1 MKLQWA
7 KSHFNL
13 TWKFIQTKLKI
24 EKKFAKTQWFV
35 FVFLDMTEKLVLPL
49 GRTTSL
55 TELFI
60 FNSSLANSRR
70 WPSTETPL
78 TDISWSPILRPPT
91 RSATPPGLIC
101 EMQIGNFSSFP
112 TIGIPPLRL
121 KSMPSSV
128 LENTTTRVWAWVLA
142 DEVDGSGLFL
152 ASFEEVSPENYQKW
166 MSFKNWKKIRQN
178 KKLKK
183 LDFLPSE
190 KRK

>member
-1 MKLQWA
+1 MVC
-7 KSHFNL
+7 FY
-13 TWKFIQTKLKI
+13 
-24 EKKFAKTQWFV
+24 
-35 FVFLDMTEKLVLPL
+35 FLDMTEKLVLPL

-178 KKLKK
+178 KKHKK